1 MTFRNLAYG
10 ASAVAIMMSASTAA
24 FAQGT
29 TGGVAGGV
37 YDASGAQIAG
47 ATVTVVHAPS
57 GTTSTTTP
65 GMGRS
70 YSPRVPFSLLSK

>member
-24 FAQGT
+24 FAQET

-37 YDASGAQIAG
+37 YDASGAPIAG
-47 ATVTVVHAPS
+47 GALLGLAPVQDRH
-57 GTTSTTTP
+57 P
-65 GMGRS
+65 GAAQRAVRAGCGG
-70 YSPRVPFSLLSK
+70 